1 MFLFKHK
8 TNTKITTMSSKKN
21 WALVT
26 LIIFVP
32 IYIMALYLVIEGVE
46 DSLEPFIMLN
56 IGALSIPYFIKELFS
71 KEESA
76 KRAKQK
82 EERGKFWRLL
92 SIFTTLSAAITGAIW
107 LLGYTHG
114 VHNTIDTLSYI
125 GIFVGTLCVFF
136 IIYFFLWFL
145 PRKME
150 LDD

>member
-1 MFLFKHK
+1 
-8 TNTKITTMSSKKN
+8 MSSKKI

-71 KEESA
+71 KKKSSYN
-76 KRAKQK
+76 KPQKQEK
-82 EERGKFWRLL
+82 RGKFWRLL
-92 SIFTTLSAAITGAIW
+92 AIFTTLSAAITGAIW

-125 GIFVGTLCVFF
+125 GIFVGTLCCFLLV
-136 IIYFFLWFL
+136 YFFMWYM
-145 PRKME
+145 PKKME
-150 LDD
+150 LED

>member
-1 MFLFKHK
+1 
-8 TNTKITTMSSKKN
+8 MSSKKI
-21 WALVT
+21 WTLVT

-71 KEESA
+71 KKKSSDN
-76 KRAKQK
+76 KSQKQEK
-82 EERGKFWRLL
+82 RGKFWRLL
-92 SIFTTLSAAITGAIW
+92 AIFTTLSAAITGAIW

-125 GIFVGTLCVFF
+125 GIFVGTLCCFLLV
-136 IIYFFLWFL
+136 YFFMWYM
-145 PRKME
+145 PKKME
-150 LDD
+150 LED